1 MSSLPDRSVEQE
13 SLNPWLAALGEE
25 GGIHAAEFSPREL
38 DIALWI
44 ASGNWQARL
53 HELVCQADDLGIADE
68 INSMEPHE
76 ALGLL
81 RYLERRQKG
90 GR

>member
-1 MSSLPDRSVEQE
+1 MSSLPDRSVEEE
-13 SLNPWLAALGEE
+13 SLNPWLAALGEG
-25 GGIHAAEFSPREL
+25 GGINAAGFSPREL
-38 DIALWI
+38 DIAVWI
-44 ASGNWQARL
+44 ASGNWQAHL
-53 HELVCQADDLGIADE
+53 HELVRQADDLAIADD

-81 RYLERRQKG
+81 RYLERRQKI

>member
-1 MSSLPDRSVEQE
+1 MSSPPDRSVEQE
-13 SLNPWLAALGEE
+13 SLLLRLAPSGERGE
-25 GGIHAAEFSPREL
+25 ISAGEFSPFEI

-44 ASGNWQARL
+44 VSGNWLARL
-53 HELVCQADDLGIADE
+53 QELVCQADDLGIADD
-68 INSMEPHE
+68 ISSLEPHE

-81 RYLERRQKG
+81 RYLERRRKV